1 MTSSG
6 SSRAAHTIPMVTKAL
21 EMVRALSA
29 SEGET
34 TTKALAIRLGL
45 PRSSCYRILRSL
57 IAQDWIRPVA
67 EGRHELSPGLLPVLE
82 PLRRYE
88 ALADAVGDAMR
99 SLADRTQLTVKVTV
113 RQGDETV
120 TVARCES
127 PQGTSV
133 GVRVGAAFHLAF
145 GSSGSVLL
153 SDLGADEIAEIL
165 GRAPED
171 CWEYQGRDDVL
182 ARIREVRAKGWCAD
196 PGISQPIFHA
206 ASAPIHDAR
215 GRVVAA
221 VTAVGFGHEVTR
233 QRLPELGRAV
243 LAAARQAEQALGGS
257 GPARVSRR
265 TPGTRP
271 TNGAQKRPAPRG
283 VRKGGRS

>member
-1 MTSSG
+1 
-6 SSRAAHTIPMVTKAL
+6 MVTKAL
-21 EMVRALSA
+21 EMVRALST
-29 SEGET
+29 SGGET

-57 IAQDWIRPVA
+57 IAQDWVRPVA

-88 ALADAVGDAMR
+88 ALADAVGASMR
-99 SLADRTQLTVKVTV
+99 ALADRTQLTVKVTV

-153 SDLGADEIAEIL
+153 SDLGADEVAEIL
-165 GRAPED
+165 GRAPGG
-171 CWEYQGRDDVL
+171 CWEYQDRDDVL
-182 ARIREVRAKGWCAD
+182 ARIRDVRSKGWCAD

-206 ASAPIHDAR
+206 ASAPIHDAS
-215 GRVVAA
+215 GRVLAA

-233 QRLPELGRAV
+233 QRLPELGRDV
-243 LAAARQAEQALGGS
+243 VAAAGQAEQALGGS
-257 GPARVSRR
+257 ERARMAKGA
-265 TPGTRP
+265 PGSRP
-271 TNGAQKRPAPRG
+271 TKRARKRPAPRG
-283 VRKGGRS
+283 ARKGERS